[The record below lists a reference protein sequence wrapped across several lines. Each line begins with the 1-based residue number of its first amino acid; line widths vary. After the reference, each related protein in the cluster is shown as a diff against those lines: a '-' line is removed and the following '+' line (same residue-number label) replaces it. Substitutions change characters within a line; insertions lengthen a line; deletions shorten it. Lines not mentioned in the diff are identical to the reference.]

1 MPARTFSSTKPPTR
15 SIRTLRLA
23 AGAGLI
29 LCSCTFAPSET
40 GSTHLGTPLG
50 TAGHVGLGGFGGSST
65 GTGGSGTSNPD
76 ANCAAVNQGATR
88 LPPDILIVQDKS
100 GSMNESADGTCSSNC
115 GAKSKWSQVT
125 AALNQV
131 VGMTDTTVNWGL
143 KFFSDNGHCG
153 ANGAPAVSVA
163 SGNAAAIMSSIGK
176 TSPGGNTPTR
186 DAIATGAAYLM
197 GLTDTN
203 KKYLLLATDG
213 LPNCPAG
220 CSLTNPSNAC
230 TMTDN
235 PAEDKAA
242 TDAVAAAA
250 AAGYPV
256 FVVGVGMTGAD
267 ATLNAMAMAGG
278 MPQSGGGTAFYSVTD
293 TASLVNALN
302 TILGRVASCK
312 FDIGTAP
319 NSMTSVDQIDVYGD
333 NTRIPQDTSHA
344 NGWDYT
350 NLAHTAIE
358 IYGPKCDAITAG
370 TIMQVTVTFRC
381 VIG

>member
-1 MPARTFSSTKPPTR
+1 
-15 SIRTLRLA
+15 
-23 AGAGLI
+23 
-29 LCSCTFAPSET
+29 
-40 GSTHLGTPLG
+40 
-50 TAGHVGLGGFGGSST
+50 
-65 GTGGSGTSNPD
+65 
-76 ANCAAVNQGATR
+76 
-88 LPPDILIVQDKS
+88 
-100 GSMNESADGTCSSNC
+100 
-115 GAKSKWSQVT
+115 
-125 AALNQV
+125 
-131 VGMTDTTVNWGL
+131 MTDMNVNWGL
-143 KFFSDNGHCG
+143 KFFADNGHCG
-153 ANGAPAVSVA
+153 ANGAPVVSVG
-163 SGNAAAIMSSIGK
+163 SGNAAMVASAISK
-176 TSPGGNTPTR
+176 ASPGGNTPTR
-186 DAIATGAAYLM
+186 DAITTGAAYLM
-197 GLTDTN
+197 SLADTN

-267 ATLNAMAMAGG
+267 ATLNAMATAGG
-278 MPQSGGGTAFYSVTD
+278 MPQAGGGAAFYSVTD

-302 TILGRVASCK
+302 AILGRVASCK

-350 NLAHTAIE
+350 NPSHTAIE

-370 TIMQVTVTFRC
+370 
-381 VIG
+381 